1 MKPKPIKHPYY
12 WLALSMCVGLS
23 ANAQKLP
30 NVQTAGVYVPAN
42 VKVDGKAT
50 EWNNQFEAYNKSNSI
65 YYTMANSNDNLYL
78 AIQATDKAALQKVI
92 GGGFT
97 FTVTSKQKGANAVS
111 IATPYLLGTNRS
123 KITQNINIQD
133 ALTEAD
139 LPALNN
145 VISTNF
151 KEISIKGITAIP
163 DTVISVYN
171 EHGIKIAA
179 QIDINKAYTCE
190 LAIPLKYI
198 SQLTGTDGTF
208 NYNLKLNGM
217 KMETVVIKSADG
229 AGNMSSAQVT
239 DALSRMGGAGGVR
252 SIVVGGSGDISVVGT
267 ARSVYGASPM
277 ELMSPTDFSG
287 TYTLIKK

>member
-1 MKPKPIKHPYY
+1 MKPKPIKYPYY
-12 WLALSMCVGLS
+12 WLALTMCVGLS

-30 NVQTAGVYVPAN
+30 NVQPAGVYAPAN
-42 VKVDGKAT
+42 VKVDGKAN
-50 EWNNQFEAYNKSNSI
+50 EWNNQFQAYNKNTAI
-65 YYTMANSNDNLYL
+65 FYTMANNNDNLYL
-78 AIQATDKAALQKVI
+78 TIQATDKASLQKVI

-97 FTVTSKQKGANAVS
+97 LTITPKEKGANAVS
-111 IATPYLLGTNRS
+111 IATPYLLGSNRS
-123 KITQNINIQD
+123 KITQKINLQD
-133 ALTEAD
+133 ALVDAD

-145 VISTNF
+145 VIAINF
-151 KEISIKGITAIP
+151 EEMYIKGIAAIP
-163 DTVISVYN
+163 DSVISVYN

-179 QIDINKAYTCE
+179 LIDINKAYTCE

-198 SQLTGTDGTF
+198 SQPTGTISTF

-217 KMETVVIKSADG
+217 KTEMVVMKDG
-229 AGNMSSAQVT
+229 GTNI
-239 DALSRMGGAGGVR
+239 GGAGGVR
-252 SIVVGGSGDISVVGT
+252 GIAIGDGGGISVVGT